1 MQSVEMALLSNA
13 DTTQVK
19 FMQEDGVDVEEVIDI
34 ADVQLADN
42 EMASERLLD

>member
-1 MQSVEMALLSNA
+1 MALLSNA

-19 FMQEDGVDVEEVIDI
+19 FLQEDGVYVEEVIDI

-42 EMASERLLD
+42 EIASERLLD